1 MKEAKELTEEDFI
14 RALGGRRIPEKI
26 QGHHRTITPGSG
38 ALPPVCIDKTE
49 GGMIF

>member
-14 RALGGRRIPEKI
+14 RALGGEKNT
-26 QGHHRTITPGSG
+26 GKSPRYHRAIAPGSG
-38 ALPPVCIDKTE
+38 TLPPVRIDKTD